1 MSESKTL
8 VIKFEE
14 WADFKSRV
22 KTALKKG
29 KPSIGRKDTLIF
41 NSVADYQKFMTEQ
54 KLTILVAILNRKP
67 ASIYQLAQLV
77 DRDFANVQR
86 DCTALEAMGF
96 IRFDEAG
103 DAKGTKAPRLAFNY
117 TRILILMPKLRYA
130 HDLAEAA

>member
-1 MSESKTL
+1 MTETKTL
-8 VIKFEE
+8 IIKFEE

-22 KTALKKG
+22 KTSLKK
-29 KPSIGRKDTLIF
+29 KRPSVGPRDTLIF

-54 KLTILVAILNRKP
+54 KLTILIAIFNRKP

-77 DRDFANVQR
+77 ERDFANVQR

-96 IRFDEAG
+96 IRLEDAG
-103 DAKGTKAPRLAFNY
+103 DAKRSKIPRLAFNY

-130 HDLAEAA
+130 HNLDEAA